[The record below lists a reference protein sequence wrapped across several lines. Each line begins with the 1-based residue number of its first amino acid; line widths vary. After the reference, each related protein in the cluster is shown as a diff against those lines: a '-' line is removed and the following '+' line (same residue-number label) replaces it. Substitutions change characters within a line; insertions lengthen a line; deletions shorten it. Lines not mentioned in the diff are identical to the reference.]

1 MALKNMIYQGTDLGP
16 LLWNLFYERLP
27 IQKASFTEVVY
38 ADDLNGFRIFSAETN
53 NEDIQKSLQLCQR
66 ELHAWGRANQVS
78 FDASKESSH
87 ILSLTDSVGGM
98 FRLLGVSFDGEL
110 TMADAVA
117 EVVTEA
123 GWKLRTLLRTQRY
136 YTDADLIVLYK
147 SHVLSYLEYRTPAVY
162 HATRSV
168 LDKLDEVQRRF
179 LRNVGVDEE
188 TALLEFNLAPLEM
201 RRDIAMLG
209 VIHRASIKE
218 GPPQLQQLFQ
228 KSQGGFRVLDPF

>member
-1 MALKNMIYQGTDLGP
+1 
-16 LLWNLFYERLP
+16 
-27 IQKASFTEVVY
+27 
-38 ADDLNGFRIFSAETN
+38 
-53 NEDIQKSLQLCQR
+53 
-66 ELHAWGRANQVS
+66 
-78 FDASKESSH
+78 
-87 ILSLTDSVGGM
+87 
-98 FRLLGVSFDGEL
+98 
-110 TMADAVA
+110 MADAVA

-188 TALLEFNLAPLEM
+188 TARLEFNLAPLEM

-209 VIHRASIKE
+209 VIQRAAIKE

-228 KSQGGFRVLDPF
+228 KSQGGFRVIDPFENVTKAFVDSVLCLGLGGGVQPSRQRRAEHQDSCRFPKILAGENEKTYPERGIGRLEESVLS